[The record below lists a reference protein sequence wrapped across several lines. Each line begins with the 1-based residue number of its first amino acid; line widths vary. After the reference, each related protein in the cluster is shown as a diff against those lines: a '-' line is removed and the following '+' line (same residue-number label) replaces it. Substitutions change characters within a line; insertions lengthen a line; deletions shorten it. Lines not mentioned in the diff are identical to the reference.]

1 MASAAMVNAAEAGL
15 FDLLASSLPSI
26 LTRLQ
31 ARRSDM
37 DRYQYLMER
46 VGRCDVRTDAH
57 FQRTFNGLYM
67 VRRGAPWRKAFY
79 DLFETQKTAGE
90 QSFQHVLT
98 VLHDLT
104 GRVEASFASKL
115 LATIDPAMPVYDS
128 WVRINMALKTRTG
141 PALQRIP
148 ALCEDYARIAGAYAW
163 MMGQRGYERIRADFD
178 EALPNLRDLSDVK
191 KIDLLLWQSR
201 TS

>member
-1 MASAAMVNAAEAGL
+1 MTLSMASAAMVNAAEAGL

-115 LATIDPAMPVYDS
+115 LATIDPAMPVYDPGS
-128 WVRINMALKTRTG
+128 GSTWRSR
-141 PALQRIP
+141 PAQVQL
-148 ALCEDYARIAGAYAW
+148 Y
-163 MMGQRGYERIRADFD
+163 RGYRPCAKTML
-178 EALPNLRDLSDVK
+178 ALPAP
-191 KIDLLLWQSR
+191 
-201 TS
+201 TPG